1 MKNGNFRIYDFSKYP
16 YLNILHFDGQCLNG
30 IKHGKCKEYNKYGGL
45 EFEGEYLN
53 GKKNGKGIKYHKK
66 QIDFEGEYLNDK
78 IWNGKGKEFIVK
90 KFKYYDDGY
99 RTLIYEGGYLNGKRN
114 GKGKEYY
121 NSGILKYE
129 GEYLNGKWNGK
140 GKEYNKKGELKFE
153 GEYINGK
160 RKEN

>member
-1 MKNGNFRIYDFSKYP
+1 M
-16 YLNILHFDGQCLNG
+16 
-30 IKHGKCKEYNKYGGL
+30 

-90 KFKYYDDGY
+90 KLKYYNDEY
-99 RTLIYEGGYLNGKRN
+99 RTLIYEGEYLNGKRN

-121 NSGILKYE
+121 NNGILKFE
-129 GEYLNGKWNGK
+129 GEYLNGKWKGK
-140 GKEYNKKGELKFE
+140 GNEYNEKRELKFE